1 MKTLFKTA
9 VYLFALLMAGSCVL
23 DKIDSQ
29 PATDPRLECDALE
42 SYTIQANKPQDISF
56 RVSAT
61 TPWTITGFE
70 SASWLSV
77 EPASSAVSSLSED
90 IRIKA
95 VANPNLD
102 DRTVTI
108 TIKGENTDI
117 NYTVK
122 LTQLRKGK
130 LTVTPIADDFSASG
144 NSQTFKVESNL
155 DWAVSAADEWLS
167 ISPAKGTGDGSMKAT
182 NVTAT
187 ASANESLTRSTTVTV
202 TSGDEIFE
210 FTATQKGQSLEFTD
224 VENTELDSKG
234 QEVILNVDATMDW
247 TVSCDNADFTVTK
260 EGNDKVKVVAP
271 WNGKFAPRTVTVT
284 IKPTSSSY
292 GDVSSSV
299 TLSQDINF
307 KLEGN
312 CEVLSDG
319 SVKVTEGELS
329 HIVLK
334 DGMRYGKVIL
344 TMGDVHFAEKA
355 EMWYVN
361 VVGDKDADGFSAQLY
376 NWLTVGKTRVRAE
389 GSIAGGHGL
398 RIDKDSYFSQD
409 YSITLDELNAMKSY
423 EMDIYPDSED
433 PTHLHMDFI
442 YNGEVRCAGECMNPF
457 YGNTLIGSTY
467 VGPYTGNTT
476 ADTWF
481 VVKSFDFVAIA
492 E

>member
-167 ISPAKGTGDGSMKAT
+167 FSPAKGTGDGSMKAT

-210 FTATQKGQSLEFTD
+210 FTATQKGQSLEFAD
-224 VENTELDSKG
+224 VENTELDRRG
-234 QEVILNVDATMDW
+234 EEVVLDVNASMDW
-247 TVSCDNADFTVTK
+247 MVTCDNPAFIVTK
-260 EGNDKVKVVAP
+260 EGNSKVKVVAP
-271 WNGKFAPRTVTVT
+271 WNNQFAARQATVT
-284 IKPTSSSY
+284 IKPSGSGF

-299 TLSQDINF
+299 TFTQDVNF
-307 KLEGN
+307 TMSGH
-312 CEVLSDG
+312 CEVLGDG
-319 SVKVTEGELS
+319 SVKIYGDDVSRVKLVDGYRYASLILKMGEKSFADKAQMWLYANDAVEGVEVEIQNQIEL
-329 HIVLK
+329 
-334 DGMRYGKVIL
+334 GK
-344 TMGDVHFAEKA
+344 
-355 EMWYVN
+355 
-361 VVGDKDADGFSAQLY
+361 
-376 NWLTVGKTRVRAE
+376 RVRVRLN
-389 GSIAGGHGL
+389 GNLPNSGL
-398 RIDKDSYFSQD
+398 STYDSSD
-409 YSITLDELNAMKSY
+409 YEITKDELNK
-423 EMDIYPDSED
+423 MDEYRVDILPSE
-433 PTHLHMDFI
+433 TYSGTVRHLNFSFS
-442 YNGEVRCAGECMNPF
+442 YNG
-457 YGNTLIGSTY
+457 TLRSKVLDKPSIFADVPEAACHYWFGC
-467 VGPYTGNTT
+467 YTASNDG
-476 ADTWF
+476 TWY
-481 VVKSFDFVAIA
+481 VVKTCDVIPA
-492 E
+492 EE

>member
-23 DKIDSQ
+23 DYIDSQ
-29 PATDPRLECDALE
+29 PPVDPRLDCDALE
-42 SYTIQANKPQDISF
+42 NYTVQANKPQDISF

-70 SASWLSV
+70 GASWVSV

-95 VANPNLD
+95 TANPGLD
-102 DRTVTI
+102 DRSVTL
-108 TIKGENTDI
+108 TIRGENTDI
-117 NYTVK
+117 THTIK
-122 LTQLRKGK
+122 IAQLRKGK
-130 LTVTPIADDFSASG
+130 LTVTPIANAFAQAG

-155 DWAVSAADEWLS
+155 DWTVSAADDWLS
-167 ISPAKGTGDGSMKAT
+167 FNPASGVSDGTMKSFT
-182 NVTAT
+182 VTAT
-187 ASANESLTRSTTVTV
+187 ASANMSLSRSTIVTV
-202 TSGDEIFE
+202 ASGEEKFE
-210 FTATQKGQSLEFTD
+210 FEAVQNGQSLDFTD
-224 VENTELDSKG
+224 VESTDIDRLGGSIFLGVNS
-234 QEVILNVDATMDW
+234 TMGW
-247 TVSCDNADFTVTK
+247 NFSCSNPDFTV
-260 EGNDKVKVVAP
+260 EKVSNGLKVSAP
-271 WNGKFAPRTVTVT
+271 FNNKFIDRSAT
-284 IKPTSSSY
+284 ITITPESSQY
-292 GDVSSSV
+292 GDVSSSIVV
-299 TLSQDINF
+299 TQLCNF
-307 KLEGN
+307 SLEGN
-312 CEVLSDG
+312 CAVFEDG

-329 HIVLK
+329 RIVLK
-334 DGMRYGKVIL
+334 DGMRYGKCIL

-389 GSIAGGHGL
+389 GSIAGGHGM
-398 RIDKDSYFSQD
+398 RIDKDSYYSKD
-409 YSITLDELNAMKSY
+409 YTLSLDDLNAMKSY

-442 YNGEVRCAGECMNPF
+442 YNGELRCDGECMNPF

-467 VGPYTGNTT
+467 IGPYTGSTT
-476 ADTWF
+476 SDTWF